1 MRSER
6 KTRHR
11 KRFGLRRRVVY
22 LIAMTVVMLL
32 GLASRAYSQ
41 TLPEFW
47 ADHAGDALWAAMV
60 YLLFRLLLPDYRT
73 WTCALG
79 AVLFSFGIEFSQ
91 LYRAEWID
99 ALRSTTLGALV
110 LGRGFLAVDLLRY
123 AAGIVACWV
132 ADISVLHL
140 WSRKT
145 DTNSSKEENR

>member
-11 KRFGLRRRVVY
+11 KRFDLRKRAVY
-22 LIAMTVVMLL
+22 LIAMLVVMLL
-32 GLASRAYSQ
+32 GLTSRAYAQ

-47 ADHAGDALWAAMV
+47 ANHAGDALWAAMV

-73 WTCALG
+73 WTCAIG

-110 LGRGFLAVDLLRY
+110 LGHGFLAIDLIRY
-123 AAGIVACWV
+123 TVGIGVCWGL
-132 ADISVLHL
+132 DITALHL
-140 WSRKT
+140 LSRKQT
-145 DTNSSKEENR
+145 RT